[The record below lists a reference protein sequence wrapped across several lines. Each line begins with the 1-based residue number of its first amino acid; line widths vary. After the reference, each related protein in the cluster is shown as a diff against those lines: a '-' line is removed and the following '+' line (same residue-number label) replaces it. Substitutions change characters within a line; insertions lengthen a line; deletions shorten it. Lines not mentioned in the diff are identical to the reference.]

1 MIMRVFRN
9 GSKRFKSFTPSAR
22 RFARDEDGGVFTIFV
37 LTGFIIIIT
46 LTGMGVDMMHFERD
60 RANLQATL
68 DRAVLA
74 AADLDQELPPA
85 EVVKDYFKKSGVR
98 GRLTK
103 EPAVT
108 PGFGSR
114 RVTAEAETVVKTAF
128 MYFAGIPEL
137 TASVTSTAEESVGAI
152 EISLVLDMSG
162 SMDDPSAE
170 AGKDKIQVLR
180 EAAKEFVTTMYEKE
194 NPEKISISIVPYATQ
209 VNAGENILGNFTGVS
224 NEHNYSHCVNFTGSQ
239 FKEHNVKP
247 ATVLERTAH
256 FDRYRSNNAAYQWEH
271 NRRPTCPTRPGS
283 EITPVTNDISE
294 LHGQIDALTASG
306 NTSIDIG
313 MKWAAALVDPAFQPI
328 ISKLANQKK
337 DPDSDAEDA
346 PTVVPKEFANRP
358 KEYTSDVQKVII
370 VMTDG
375 YNTSQWKLRSSLR
388 SGNSPVWYNPNYS
401 QQESRYNWDT
411 ERWET
416 VTVQGEYSVRMSTN
430 PNRYYWS
437 RQERWNMDH
446 RFGDRDSEDGT
457 AVRLTYPEL
466 FALTS
471 LRWNALN
478 NFYPWDGSALSDWY
492 SNAYSSVSRSTKNTR
507 TNDICSAIKNKGVLV
522 YGIAFEAPDA
532 GLTTIENCATKPSM
546 VYEVNSTGNLGDE
559 NLTLEEAFRSIASS
573 IKRLR
578 LTQ

>member
-1 MIMRVFRN
+1 MIVRVFKS
-9 GSKRFKSFTPSAR
+9 GSKKLKNFTPSAR
-22 RFARDEDGGVFTIFV
+22 RFARDEEGGVFTIFV
-37 LTGFIIIIT
+37 LTGFLIIIC
-46 LTGMGVDMMHFERD
+46 LTGMGADIMHFERD

-74 AADLDQELPPA
+74 AADLDQELPPKD
-85 EVVKDYFKKSGVR
+85 VVMAYVEKSDIR
-98 GRLTK
+98 GKLTK
-103 EPAVT
+103 DPVVT

-114 RVTAEAETVVKTAF
+114 RVTAEAEVVVKTAF
-128 MYFAGIPEL
+128 MYLAGIPEL
-137 TASVTSTAEESVGAI
+137 KASVTSTAEESVGAI

-162 SMDDPSAE
+162 SMENASAE
-170 AGKDKIQVLR
+170 AGKKKIQVLR

-194 NPEKISISIVPYATQ
+194 NPEKISISIIPYATQ
-209 VNAGENILGNFTGVS
+209 VNAGENILGKMTGVTD
-224 NEHNYSHCVNFTGSQ
+224 EHNYSHCVNFTSSQ
-239 FKEHNVKP
+239 FQEHNLTP
-247 ATVLERTAH
+247 STVLERTAH
-256 FDRYRSNNAAYQWEH
+256 FDRYRSNNDAYQWEH
-271 NRRPTCPTRPGS
+271 NRRPTCPTRAGS
-283 EITPVTNDISE
+283 VITPVTNDIAE
-294 LHGQIDALTASG
+294 LHAQIGALTASG

-313 MKWAAALVDPAFQPI
+313 MKWAAALVDPEFRPI
-328 ISKLANQKK
+328 ITQLASQKK
-337 DPDSDAEDA
+337 DPDSEAENA
-346 PTVVPKEFANRP
+346 PTVVPTEFANRP

-375 YNTSQWKLRSSLR
+375 YNTSQYKLKNSLR

-401 QQESRYNWDT
+401 QEETRYNWDT
-411 ERWET
+411 EVWET
-416 VTVQGEYSVRMSTN
+416 VTVQGEYSIRSSTN

-446 RFGDRDSEDGT
+446 RYGDRDDEDGT
-457 AVRLTYPEL
+457 AARLTYPEL

-471 LRWNALN
+471 LRWNARY
-478 NFYPWDGSALSDWY
+478 NFYPWDSSALSDWY
-492 SNAYSSVSRSTKNTR
+492 SNAYYSVSRSSKNTR
-507 TNDICSAIKNKGVLV
+507 TSNICSAIKNKGVLV

-546 VYEVNSTGNLGDE
+546 VYEVNSTGKLGDE

>member
-1 MIMRVFRN
+1 MRVIKS
-9 GSKRFKSFTPSAR
+9 GSKKFKSFTPSAR

-60 RANLQATL
+60 RANLQSTL

-85 EVVKDYFKKSGVR
+85 EVVKAYFEKSGVR

-103 EPAVT
+103 EPEVV

-128 MYFAGIPEL
+128 MYFAGIPKL
-137 TASVTSTAEESVGAI
+137 TASVTSTAEEAVGSI
-152 EISLVLDMSG
+152 EISMVLDMSG
-162 SMDDPSAE
+162 SMGDPSAE
-170 AGKDKIQVLR
+170 AGKSKMQVLR
-180 EAAKEFVTTMYEKE
+180 EAAKKFVTAMYTKE
-194 NPEKISISIVPYATQ
+194 NPDKISISIVPYATQ
-209 VNAGENILGNFTGVS
+209 VNAGENILGKFTGVS
-224 NEHNYSHCVNFTGSQ
+224 DEHNYSHCVNFTGNQ
-239 FKEHNVKP
+239 FKDHSLKP
-247 ATVLERTAH
+247 STSLKRTAH
-256 FDRYRSNNAAYQWEH
+256 FDRYQAGNDAYQWEH
-271 NRRPTCPTRPGS
+271 NRLPTCPTRAGS
-283 EITPVTNDISE
+283 EITPVTNVVSD
-294 LHGQIDALTASG
+294 LHGQIDDLTANG

-313 MKWAAALVDPAFQPI
+313 MKWGAALVDPEFQPLI
-328 ISKLANQKK
+328 AQLASQKA
-337 DPDSDAEDA
+337 DPDATAEDA
-346 PTVVPKEFANRP
+346 KTVVPGTFQNRP
-358 KEYTSDVQKVII
+358 MAYDADVQKIII

-375 YNTSQWKLRSSLR
+375 YNTSQYKLKNSLR
-388 SGNSPVWYNPNYS
+388 SGNSPVWYNANYS
-401 QQESRYNWDT
+401 QQETRFNWDT
-411 ERWET
+411 YNWET
-416 VTVQGEYSVRMSTN
+416 VTVEGEYSVRSSTN

-446 RFGDRDSEDGT
+446 RYGDKDYEDGT

-471 LRWNALN
+471 LRWNAVN

-492 SNAYSSVSRSTKNTR
+492 SNAYSSVSRNTKNTR
-507 TNDICSAIKNKGVLV
+507 TNNICSAIKNKGVLV

-532 GLTTIENCATKPSM
+532 GLTTIENCASKPSM
-546 VYEVNSTGNLGDE
+546 VYAVNSTGKLGDE
-559 NLTLEEAFRSIASS
+559 NLTLEEAFQSIASS